1 MYKLAYSPRMDSA
14 LQQLA
19 NRMDGQGFE
28 TGIID
33 GALIV
38 IAPPREPSDGPR
50 LVDRLVS
57 IPRPDERG
65 RLCYLG
71 ETRQTAIVTCEP
83 REDDGGTPWFF
94 ANGKKVIEAANVID
108 AALHIGRPL
117 MTAKAGR

>member
-1 MYKLAYSPRMDSA
+1 MDSA

-28 TGIID
+28 AGIID

-50 LVDRLVS
+50 LIDRLVC

-71 ETRQTAIVTCEP
+71 ETRQTAIITCKP

-94 ANGKKVIEAANVID
+94 ADGKKVIEAANIID
-108 AALHIGRPL
+108 AAVLIGGPL
-117 MTAKAGR
+117 MNAGAGL